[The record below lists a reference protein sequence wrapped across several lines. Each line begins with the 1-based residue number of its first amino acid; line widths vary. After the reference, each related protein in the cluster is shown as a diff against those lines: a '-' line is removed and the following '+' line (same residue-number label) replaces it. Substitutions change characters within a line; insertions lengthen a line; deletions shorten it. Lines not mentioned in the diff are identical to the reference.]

1 MYERF
6 FGLACRPFALRPDPR
21 FLYLGDRHATALQ
34 LLEYGLFEQDG
45 FVVVS
50 GEVGSG
56 KTILIRHL
64 LNALVDKY
72 QIGLISNTHGSFGG
86 LLYWVASAFDIPTEG
101 RSEAAL
107 YDAFVQHLVDGYANG
122 QRTLIIVDEAQN
134 LSKKSLEEI
143 RVLSNINADG
153 NHIVQL
159 LLVGQPELRQ
169 LLRQPGLEQFAQR
182 ISTHFH
188 LRSLDE
194 VDVSRYVNHRLT
206 VAGAVRPI
214 FTNTALD
221 YLADASC
228 GIPRLINQIADSA
241 LVYAFADQSRIVD
254 SRIMLQVLN
263 DRLLSQVLPVNP
275 SIDERLPIGFG
286 DR

>member
-21 FLYLGDRHATALQ
+21 FLFLGERHATALQ
-34 LLEYGLFEQDG
+34 MLEYGLFEQDG
-45 FVVVS
+45 FVVIS
-50 GEVGSG
+50 GDVGSG

-64 LNALVDKY
+64 LNVLADKY

-86 LLYWVASAFDIPTEG
+86 LLYWVAAAFDIPTEG
-101 RSEAAL
+101 RSESAL
-107 YDAFVQHLVDGYANG
+107 YDAFVKHLIGAYSRG
-122 QRTLIIVDEAQN
+122 QRTLIVVDEAQN
-134 LSKKSLEEI
+134 LTKKSLEEI

-159 LLVGQPELRQ
+159 LLVGQPELRD

-188 LRSLDE
+188 LRPLDDA
-194 VDVSRYVNHRLT
+194 DVARYINHRLM
-206 VAGAVRPI
+206 VAGAAKPI
-214 FTNTALD
+214 FTNTALE

-228 GIPRLINQIADSA
+228 GIPRLVNQIADSA

-275 SIDERLPIGFG
+275 GLDERLPLGFG